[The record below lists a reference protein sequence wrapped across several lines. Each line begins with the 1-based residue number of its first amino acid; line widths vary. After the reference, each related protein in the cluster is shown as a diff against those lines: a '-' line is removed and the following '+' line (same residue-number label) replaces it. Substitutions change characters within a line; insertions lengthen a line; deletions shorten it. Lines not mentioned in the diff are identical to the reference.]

1 MTSGVLTLT
10 RRAALAGAMLLVGSG
25 AAFAADKIVVVTPY
39 LAQPG
44 TQFYVEAFQAEA
56 KTLGWDVNVVD
67 TKGDVAAVI
76 SRLEDAANQKVKAI
90 VINVDPGQVT
100 AGLEAAKAAGVP
112 VFGMDAGANPLLV
125 TNVTSNGYAM
135 AADTAT
141 YVVNRINGKGKVVMF
156 VFDAFP
162 PVQMRGVI
170 ADAIFKNNPD
180 IKVLDRVTPD
190 VKDGGIADSRAKMEA
205 ILAANPDKGSI
216 SAVWAAWDQ
225 PALGA
230 LQAIEA
236 AGRGGEGIVITG
248 IDANPDK
255 GSISAVW
262 AAWDQPALGA
272 LQAIEAA
279 GRGGEGIVITG
290 IDANPQAREAIG
302 KGGNFEASMAQD
314 FKGIGAATA
323 NAVKRHLAGE
333 AIKQSVIYVPTKL
346 ITAANVKE

>member
-1 MTSGVLTLT
+1 VAFT
-10 RRAALAGAMLLVGSG
+10 RTGFSRRIALG
-25 AAFAADKIVVVTPY
+25 AAAFIAFGAAASAADKVVVVTPY

-56 KTLGWDVNVVD
+56 KAAGWDVNVVD
-67 TKGDVAAVI
+67 TKGDVAAALGRI
-76 SRLEDAANQKVKAI
+76 EDAANQKVKAI
-90 VINVDPGQVT
+90 VINVDPTQVG

-112 VFGMDAGANPLLV
+112 VFGMDAGASPLLV
-125 TNVTSNGYAM
+125 TNVTSNGYSM
-135 AADTAT
+135 AADTAS
-141 YVVNRINGKGKVVMF
+141 YVANRINGKGNVVMF

-162 PVQMRGVI
+162 PVQVRGIV

-190 VKDGGIADSRAKMEA
+190 VQDGGIADSRAKMEA
-205 ILAANPDKGSI
+205 ILAANPAKGSI
-216 SAVWAAWDQ
+216 AAVWAAWDQ

-236 AGRGGEGIVITG
+236 AGR
-248 IDANPDK
+248 
-255 GSISAVW
+255 S
-262 AAWDQPALGA
+262 
-272 LQAIEAA
+272 
-279 GRGGEGIVITG
+279 GEGIVITG

-323 NAVKRHLAGE
+323 QAVKRHLGGE
-333 AIKQSVIYVPTKL
+333 TIKQSVIYVPTKL